1 MKAKFYKNEF
11 SFRNGMG
18 QLKTFLLTCLGVG
31 LAAGAGFYLYR
42 KFTST
47 DGEEENSENT
57 ATQVTVKKNIE
68 NETNLNQNLDMK
80 LKNLNCNNAHNI
92 GFLLRIFQRTWN
104 VTIINHAY
112 LYVCRIDIKLLY
124 FFSTSCRVPQRK
136 RTILQRRT

>member
-57 ATQVTVKKNIE
+57 ATQVTVKK
-68 NETNLNQNLDMK
+68 K
-80 LKNLNCNNAHNI
+80 
-92 GFLLRIFQRTWN
+92 
-104 VTIINHAY
+104 Y
-112 LYVCRIDIKLLY
+112 
-124 FFSTSCRVPQRK
+124 RK
-136 RTILQRRT
+136 